1 MQQSFD
7 RTDIEILSI
16 LQRDA
21 STAVAEIA
29 KAVGLSQSPCWRR
42 IQRLREC
49 GAIKSQVV
57 LLDRRALGFNLEVFV
72 QIRFLREQ
80 PESLKQF
87 EEAIRAAPEVV
98 DCHMLMGEVDF
109 LLRVLARD
117 VDDYERF
124 LRERLARLP
133 GVRDITSSIA
143 LSTVKS
149 TTALPLERLPLPP
162 AGAFAR

>member
-1 MQQSFD
+1 MQHSFD

-42 IQRLREC
+42 IQRLRDC

-57 LLDRRALGFNLEVFV
+57 LLDRRAFGFNLEVFV

-80 PESLKQF
+80 PESLKKF
-87 EEAIRAAPEVV
+87 EEAIREAPEVI
-98 DCHMLMGEVDF
+98 DCFMLMGEVDF
-109 LLRVLARD
+109 LLRVLTRD

-133 GVRDITSSIA
+133 GVRDITSGIA

-149 TTALPLERLPLPP
+149 TTALPLERMQI
-162 AGAFAR
+162 AAHQDS

>member
-1 MQQSFD
+1 MQQLFD

-57 LLDRRALGFNLEVFV
+57 LLDRRAFGFNLEVFV

>member
-1 MQQSFD
+1 MQHSFD

-42 IQRLREC
+42 IQRLRDC

-57 LLDRRALGFNLEVFV
+57 LLDRRAFGFNLEVFV

-80 PESLKQF
+80 PDPDRGWALAALTGELTFSAAKPA
-87 EEAIRAAPEVV
+87 AIRKAVEARMDP
-98 DCHMLMGEVDF
+98 
-109 LLRVLARD
+109 VLFGWSY
-117 VDDYERF
+117 DYVGDRAETVA
-124 LRERLARLP
+124 LVWPAVPGLAHHSWSVASR
-133 GVRDITSSIA
+133 
-143 LSTVKS
+143 
-149 TTALPLERLPLPP
+149 P
-162 AGAFAR
+162 AGQVRPRRGPGQ